1 MLSSIISGSL
11 RFRVLVIAIA
21 AAIIVFGIQAVK
33 HTPLDVFPEFAPPMV
48 EIQTEAPGLST
59 EEVDTIVTVPLESAL
74 NSVPFVK
81 AIRSKSVLGLSS
93 VLLVFQEGSDLLKVR
108 QLVQER
114 LSTAASQLPDGVHEP
129 VLMAP
134 RSSLSRVLKIGLSS
148 STISLTDLSDL
159 AYWTIRP
166 RLMAVPGIANVAIW
180 GQRDKQL
187 QVIVD
192 PERLRIAGISL
203 ETIRA
208 ATADAVRID
217 SGGFVDTRNQR
228 LAVQQLSPIVTA
240 EDLGHTI
247 VEFRGGAPIRVED
260 VAEVVIDH
268 PQLIGEAVINDGPG
282 LLLIIEKQ
290 PWGNTLDVT
299 RACEDVITTLKPGLE
314 GVDIDT
320 TIFRPATFIQLSISN
335 LTRALWIGCALVAVT
350 LILFLFDW
358 RAALISILAI
368 PLSLLAAIVVVYLSG
383 QSINTMVLAGLVIA
397 IGEVVDDAI
406 IDVENIHRRLKLN
419 ALVENPLSRFKV
431 ILNASLEVRS
441 AVVYASLIVVLVF
454 VPVFFMQ
461 GLAGTFF
468 RPLALSYITAIAA
481 SLIVAL
487 TVTPALCYLLFKAN
501 TKSTTDTRLV
511 ALLKGLYQRVLS
523 VSLPRAKVLVLILPL
538 LAIFTGFVW
547 RGLGEEFLPDFKE
560 RDFLM
565 HWLEKPGMGIDAM
578 RRVTVEVSK
587 ELRQIPGVRNFGSHI
602 GRAVVADEVVG
613 PDFTELWISMDHDV
627 PYGETLDKIVE
638 TVYGYPGLYRD
649 VLTFLR
655 ERIKEVLTG
664 SSASIVVRIFGPDLA
679 QLRVLA
685 EITARSMESVE
696 GISSLK
702 IEHQTLVPQIQI
714 RLDPEKAQLHN
725 LKPGHVRETINTFI
739 KGTVV
744 GQVYQNQKSR
754 DVVVWGAEKS
764 RQDIQSLKELL
775 IDNPQGTFVPL
786 GDIASIFINPTPN
799 AIKREGNSRRIDVTC
814 NVSGRDL
821 GSVAREIEASVRQI
835 AFPQEYHPEFLGE
848 YESRQKAASRLLG
861 LSAVVVIGI
870 LVLLQTDFQSI
881 RKTAIVAISL
891 PFALV
896 GGVLAVWLTS
906 GVLSLGSMVGF
917 VTVLGI
923 AARNGIMLVGHF
935 KHLQLEEGMDFGRE
949 LVIRGAKERLV
960 PILMTASTAALAL
973 VPLVVQGS
981 IPGHEIEY
989 PMAIV
994 ILGGLA
1000 TSTPLNLFMVP
1011 PLYFW
1016 LGQEKAVSG

>member
-11 RFRVLVIAIA
+11 RFRVLVLAIA
-21 AAIIVFGIQAVK
+21 AAIIVFGIQAIK

-59 EEVDTIVTVPLESAL
+59 EEVDTIVTVPLENAL

-93 VLLVFQEGSDLLKVR
+93 VLLVFKEGSDLIKVR

-114 LSTAASQLPDGVHEP
+114 LATAASQLPEGIHTP

-134 RSSLSRVLKIGLSS
+134 RSSLSRVLKIGISS
-148 STISLTDLSDL
+148 DTISLIELSDL
-159 AYWTIRP
+159 TLWTIRP

-192 PERLRIAGISL
+192 PESLRVTGISL
-203 ETIRA
+203 AEIRA
-208 ATADAVRID
+208 AAGDAVRID
-217 SGGFVDTRNQR
+217 SGGFVDTPNQR
-228 LAVQQLSPIVTA
+228 LAVQQLSSISSA
-240 EDLGHTI
+240 DDLGRTI
-247 VEFRGGAPIRVED
+247 VAFRDGVPIRIQD
-260 VAEVVIDH
+260 VADVVIDH

-299 RACEDVITTLKPGLE
+299 RECEKIIETLKPGLK

-320 TIFRPATFIQLSISN
+320 TIFRPATFIELSISN
-335 LTRALWIGCALVAVT
+335 LTRALWIGCTLVAVT

-358 RAALISILAI
+358 RAAAISIVAI
-368 PLSLLAAIVVVYLSG
+368 PLSLLAALVVVYLTG

-406 IDVENIHRRLKLN
+406 IDVENIHRRLLLN
-419 ALVENPLSRFKV
+419 ARLEQPLSRFKV

-487 TVTPALCYLLFKAN
+487 TVTPALCYILFRLNDSREK
-501 TKSTTDTRLV
+501 DTRLV
-511 ALLKGLYQRVLS
+511 GFLKGIYHRILS
-523 VSLPRAKVLVLILPL
+523 ASLPKAKILIWALPV
-538 LAIFTGFVW
+538 LAIVTGIIW
-547 RGLGEEFLPDFKE
+547 KGLGEEFLPDFKE

-578 RRVTVEVSK
+578 RRVTIEVSK
-587 ELRQIPGVRNFGSHI
+587 ELRDIPGVRNFGSHI

-613 PDFTELWISMDHDV
+613 PDFTELWISMDPDV
-627 PYGETLDKIVE
+627 PYDETLDAIVE

-664 SSASIVVRIFGPDLA
+664 SSASIVVRIYGPELE
-679 QLRVLA
+679 QLRNLA
-685 EITARSMESVE
+685 SEAARNMEKIE

-702 IEHQTLVPQIQI
+702 VEHQTLVPQVQI
-714 RLDPEKAQLHN
+714 RLDPEKASLYQLR
-725 LKPGHVRETINTFI
+725 PGYVRETINTLI
-739 KGTVV
+739 KGDIV
-744 GQVYQNQKSR
+744 GQVYQSQKSR
-754 DVVVWGAEKS
+754 DVVVWGNPKT
-764 RQDIQSLKELL
+764 RLDLQSLNEML
-775 IDNPQGTFVPL
+775 IETPMGTYVPL
-786 GDIASIFINPTPN
+786 GEVAAIAINPTPN
-799 AIKREGNSRRIDVTC
+799 AIKREGSSRRIDVTC
-814 NVSGRDL
+814 NVSGKDL
-821 GSVAREIEASVRQI
+821 GTVAREIETAVRNMD
-835 AFPQEYHPEFLGE
+835 FPQEYHPEFLGE
-848 YESRQKAASRLLG
+848 YESRQQATSRLLG
-861 LSAVVVIGI
+861 LSAIVVIGI
-870 LVLLQTDFQSI
+870 LVLLITDFQSV
-881 RKTAIVAISL
+881 RKASIVAITL

-896 GGVLAVWLTS
+896 GGVLAVWLTT
-906 GVLSLGSMVGF
+906 GLLSLGSMVGF

-935 KHLQLEEGMDFGRE
+935 KHLQEEEGVSFGKE
-949 LVIRGAKERLV
+949 LVLRGAKERLV

-973 VPLVVQGS
+973 VPLVAQGS

-1000 TSTPLNLFMVP
+1000 TSTALNLFLVP

-1016 LGQEKAVSG
+1016 LGKEKSP